1 MAKKDIYE
9 HAKSLK
15 SLPKEKIAV
24 EVSHL
29 TKDYGKGRGIFDIS
43 FVVPKGK
50 TFGYCG
56 TNGAGKTTTLRHIMG
71 FLKPDEGYAKV
82 NGLNAWE
89 NAEEIKKFIGYLP
102 GEIAFPALES
112 GSEFLNFQAE
122 MLGLTDMSKAEKII
136 NALQLD
142 PTANLKRMS
151 KGMKQKTA
159 LVAAFMHSP
168 DIILLDEPTTGLD
181 PLMRESFINI
191 IKEEKARGATIIMSN
206 HMFDELEET
215 CDYVAFIRDGELIDI
230 VDMEEIHERPFREFI
245 LVFKKKEDFDNFDT
259 KMVEVLG
266 KDEEHN
272 AYTLRV
278 QNENLDA
285 LFKELSNT
293 EIKLIKEVQYTLE
306 KYFMDNVIGGMKND
320 KHSKSNKRSK

>member
-1 MAKKDIYE
+1 MAKDIYE

-15 SLPKEKIAV
+15 KLSPDKIAI
-24 EVSHL
+24 EVKDL
-29 TKDYGKGRGIFDIS
+29 TKDYGKGRGVFDIS

-71 FLKPDEGYAKV
+71 FLKPDKGSVTVMGMDAWKESAK
-82 NGLNAWE
+82 
-89 NAEEIKKFIGYLP
+89 IKKLVGYLP
-102 GEIAFPALES
+102 GEIAFPPLES
-112 GSEFLNFQAE
+112 GSDFIEAQAE
-122 MLGLTDMSKAEKII
+122 LLGLEDMSKAEKII

-168 DIILLDEPTTGLD
+168 EIILLDEPTTGLD
-181 PLMRESFINI
+181 PLMRDAFINI

-215 CDYVAFIRDGELIDI
+215 CDYVGFIKDGHLIDI
-230 VDMEEIHERPFREFI
+230 VDMEEIHNRPFREYLI
-245 LVFKKKEDFDNFDT
+245 VFGDKEGYEKADASQ
-259 KMVEVLG
+259 VEVLEDRPERLSYLV
-266 KDEEHN
+266 K
-272 AYTLRV
+272 V
-278 QNENLDA
+278 PNEKIDGM
-285 LFKELSNT
+285 FRELHKFN
-293 EIKLIKEVQYTLE
+293 IKLIKEVQYTLE
-306 KYFMDNVIGGMKND
+306 KYFMEKVIGGNANEERK
-320 KHSKSNKRSK
+320 

>member
-1 MAKKDIYE
+1 MAKDIYE

-15 SLPKEKIAV
+15 KLSPDEIAI
-24 EVSHL
+24 EVKDL
-29 TKDYGKGRGIFDIS
+29 TKDYGKGRGVFDIS

-71 FLKPDEGYAKV
+71 FLKPDKGSVTVMGMDAWKESAK
-82 NGLNAWE
+82 
-89 NAEEIKKFIGYLP
+89 IKKLVGYLP
-102 GEIAFPALES
+102 GEIAFPPLES
-112 GSEFLNFQAE
+112 GSDFIQAQAE
-122 MLGLTDMSKAEKII
+122 LLGLKDMSKAEKII

-168 DIILLDEPTTGLD
+168 EIILLDEPTTGLD
-181 PLMRESFINI
+181 PLMRDAFINI

-215 CDYVAFIRDGELIDI
+215 CDYVGFIKDGHLIDI
-230 VDMEEIHERPFREFI
+230 VDMEEIHNRPFREYLI
-245 LVFKKKEDFDNFDT
+245 VYADKKGYEKADASQ
-259 KMVEVLG
+259 VEVLENHPESFSYLV
-266 KDEEHN
+266 K
-272 AYTLRV
+272 V
-278 QNENLDA
+278 PNEKIDGM
-285 LFKELSNT
+285 FRELHKSK
-293 EIKLIKEVQYTLE
+293 IKLIKEVQYTLE
-306 KYFMDNVIGGMKND
+306 KYFMEKVIGGNANEE
-320 KHSKSNKRSK
+320 SK